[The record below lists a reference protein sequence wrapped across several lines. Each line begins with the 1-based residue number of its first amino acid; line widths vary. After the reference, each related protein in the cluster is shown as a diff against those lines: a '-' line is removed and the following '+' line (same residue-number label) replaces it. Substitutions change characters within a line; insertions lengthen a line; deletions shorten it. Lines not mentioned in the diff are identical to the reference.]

1 MIQEKAK
8 SIIKQAVERGGTD
21 LYLQGSLTHYDLYF
35 RNLNSKVFTEEL
47 ALETGLALIAHFKF
61 CAGMNVGEKRRTQLG
76 ACWYQFGTESRR
88 LRLSSVGDF
97 EGNESLVI
105 RFLHEPKEQLEF
117 WFEAE
122 KLFKQ
127 MNFRRGLYLFAGPVG
142 SGKTSL
148 MTNWANRAFDSG
160 QVMTVEDP
168 VEIVVSK
175 FVQLQVNDL
184 IGNDYEALIKLSL
197 RHRPDLLIVGEIRDE
212 KTARA
217 VLRASLTGYTVFS
230 TIHAPSISAVWTRL
244 LEFGISEWELKSCLQ
259 AVVYQRLR
267 NGKGMVEIAKEGFE
281 HWSHE
286 KWNWQIEELVTQGAL
301 DRDEGEREKI
311 APSQTGE
318 THPTHG
324 KSIE

>member
-8 SIIKQAVERGGTD
+8 SIIKQAVERGVTD

-184 IGNDYEALIKLSL
+184 LNTVFFMSFS
-197 RHRPDLLIVGEIRDE
+197 PLIVLFFYYLFFIIDL
-212 KTARA
+212 
-217 VLRASLTGYTVFS
+217 V
-230 TIHAPSISAVWTRL
+230 RL
-244 LEFGISEWELKSCLQ
+244 LMSKLMMFCKLLLLLVLILEHLMLQ
-259 AVVYQRLR
+259 LC
-267 NGKGMVEIAKEGFE
+267 FC
-281 HWSHE
+281 
-286 KWNWQIEELVTQGAL
+286 
-301 DRDEGEREKI
+301 
-311 APSQTGE
+311 
-318 THPTHG
+318 
-324 KSIE
+324 